1 MTIKYIQELI
11 PDKIRRVTVE
21 NGVTVVHITSG
32 RIKIMPKHRKPKIG
46 YSLRHGG
53 IIYEPSTY

>member
-21 NGVTVVHITSG
+21 NGTTVVHITSG
-32 RIKIMPKHRKPKIG
+32 RIKIMPKHKKPKIG

>member
-21 NGVTVVHITSG
+21 NGATVVHITSG
-32 RIKIMPKHRKPKIG
+32 RIKIMPNHRKPKIG

>member
-1 MTIKYIQELI
+1 MTIKDIQEVI

-21 NGVTVVHITSG
+21 NGATVVHITSG
-32 RIKIMPKHRKPKIG
+32 RIKIMPKHKKPKIG

>member
-1 MTIKYIQELI
+1 MTIKDIQEVI
-11 PDKIRRVTVE
+11 PDKIQKVTMQ
-21 NGVTVVHITSG
+21 NGATVVHITSG
-32 RIKIMPKHRKPKIG
+32 RIKIMPKHKKPKIG

>member
-1 MTIKYIQELI
+1 MTIKDIQEVI

-21 NGVTVVHITSG
+21 NGATVVHITSG
-32 RIKIMPKHRKPKIG
+32 RIKIMPKHKKPKIG

-53 IIYEPSTY
+53 STYEPKTY

>member
-21 NGVTVVHITSG
+21 NGATVVHITSG

>member
-21 NGVTVVHITSG
+21 NGATVVHITSG
-32 RIKIMPKHRKPKIG
+32 RIKIMPKHKKPKIG